1 MDEDAMF
8 PQLKVHLYSR
18 PLGTVPGLERTIDGI
33 CWPTLQ
39 CDALATSQFPSSFE
53 EVAERLQQFDRM
65 YFEYDGSF
73 VWTGR
78 SDEEESRVTWQLDGM
93 LYDYGGRLQR
103 VELLGTCPWPQ
114 WQALVSA
121 VAPPPENLLVHFI
134 EQHCFVPAE
143 ALERLWSLPHA

>member
-1 MDEDAMF
+1 MF
-8 PQLKVHLYSR
+8 PQLKLHLYAR
-18 PLGTVPGLERTIDGI
+18 PPGAAAGPERTIGGI
-33 CWPTLQ
+33 RLPTLH
-39 CDALATSQFPSSFE
+39 CDGLATSQFPSSFE

-78 SDEEESRVTWQLDGM
+78 SDEEDSRVTWQLDGM

-103 VELLGTCPWPQ
+103 VELLGACPLPQ
-114 WQALVSA
+114 WQELMRA
-121 VAPPPENLLVHFI
+121 VTPLPETLLIHLI

-143 ALERLWSLPHA
+143 ALERLWSSPDA